1 MRWPRP
7 FKRECAV
14 PESWLWRRAPAEL
27 LEEHADLVGKI
38 KRLVGFPDS
47 HWRRLV
53 APVLEGYADWIQ
65 ALPASE
71 AHHHAGPGGL
81 LRHGLEC
88 VHGALRER
96 AGRILPMDVPPEEVA
111 ERQDRWTFAIIL
123 AALLHDVAKP
133 LTDVRVSMFDGNQ
146 EEIGEWNAWLSP
158 LPSQCVWYS
167 VRYRRSRDYRL
178 HQSAAFL
185 QATRLIP
192 EEALAWLASDRVALA
207 SWIDAMSGAADASN
221 PIAAIAEA
229 ADRQSVAADLA
240 GGFAAMPG
248 SRARPL
254 SERLVT
260 GLRHLIDTEALRLN
274 APGAAGWVAD
284 GAVWLVVKTAL
295 DRLREH
301 LRAEGHAG
309 VPGDNNRLMD
319 ELQQWHVIEPNQDKA
334 VWSGMITLPGGWTAG
349 PLTMLRVPI
358 VPIWG
363 TETGPEDIGAAISVG
378 EAPPNPEP
386 VSVIKPDRA
395 LSAAEESPAPSPAVA
410 SIPGPCLAPSLP
422 PRQADIEATDDGV
435 PAESVASSVSLADAF
450 LDWLKAGLRDGALEM
465 NIAGAR
471 IHGVPGGVLLVS
483 PRIFRDFEA
492 ATGSSW
498 LATQKA
504 FLRQKPRVHTKAQ
517 DGTNI
522 WSFRVVGEHRR
533 GAQLKG
539 LLIENPGG
547 HGLPSLPPN
556 PHLEQKKG
564 AEQNGA
570 EGAIGTIQGR
580 EATEHGDTGSSD
592 TGVEITQAGRSG

>member
-1 MRWPRP
+1 MRWP
-7 FKRECAV
+7 KRFSRAVPV
-14 PESWLWRRAPAEL
+14 PESWIPRRTSADL
-27 LEEHADLVGKI
+27 LGDHSELVGKI
-38 KRLVGFPDS
+38 KRLVGFPDA
-47 HWRRLV
+47 HWHRLA
-53 APVLEGYADWIQ
+53 APVLDGYADWIQ

-71 AHHHAGPGGL
+71 AHHHAGAGGL

-88 VHGALRER
+88 VHGALRDR

-111 ERQDRWTFAIIL
+111 ARQDRWTYAVFL

-133 LTDVRVSMFDGNQ
+133 LTDVRVSMYGADRQ
-146 EEIGEWNAWLSP
+146 DLGEWDAWLSP
-158 LPSQCVWYS
+158 LPPQCVWYS

-192 EEALAWLASDRVALA
+192 EDALAWLASDRVALA

-240 GGFAAMPG
+240 GGFAVMPG

-260 GLRHLIDTEALRLN
+260 GLRHLIDTDALRLN

-319 ELQQWHVIEPNQDKA
+319 ELQQWRVIEPNQDKA
-334 VWSGMITLPGGWTAG
+334 VWSGTIALPGGWAAG
-349 PLTMLRVPI
+349 PLTMLKVPI
-358 VPIWG
+358 AQIWG
-363 TETGPEDIGAAISVG
+363 AEAGPEDIGAVISVG
-378 EAPPNPEP
+378 EESPNSEP
-386 VSVIKPDRA
+386 VSVTKPDRA
-395 LSAAEESPAPSPAVA
+395 SSAPEEGPARPPAVEP
-410 SIPGPCLAPSLP
+410 IPGPYLAPPLP
-422 PRQADIEATDDGV
+422 PLQTETEANDDGV
-435 PAESVASSVSLADAF
+435 PAEPESSSASLADAF
-450 LDWLKAGLRDGALEM
+450 LDWLKAGLGDGALET
-465 NIAGAR
+465 NTAGAR
-471 IHGVPGGVLLVS
+471 IHGVPSGVLLVS

-498 LATQKA
+498 LAAQKA

-522 WSFRVVGEHRR
+522 WSFRVVGERRR

-539 LLIENPGG
+539 LLIENPGAQ
-547 HGLPSLPPN
+547 GLPLLPPN
-556 PHLEQKKG
+556 PHLEQKG
-564 AEQNGA
+564 EEQNGA
-570 EGAIGTIQGR
+570 EGATGAIQG
-580 EATEHGDTGSSD
+580 
-592 TGVEITQAGRSG
+592 